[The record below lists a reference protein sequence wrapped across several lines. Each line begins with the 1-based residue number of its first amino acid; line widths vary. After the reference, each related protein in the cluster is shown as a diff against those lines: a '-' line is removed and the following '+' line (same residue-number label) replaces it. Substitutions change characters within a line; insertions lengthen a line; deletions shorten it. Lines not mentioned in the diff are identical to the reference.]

1 MAEKPETKTDSPIY
15 SIRVEG
21 GLTAEWSNW
30 FEGLTITRLGETETL
45 ISGPINDQS
54 ALFGLLKKIR
64 DLGIPLISVNQSVN
78 KNSQGENN
86 EK

>member
-21 GLTAEWSNW
+21 GLTAEWTDW
-30 FEGLTITRLGETETL
+30 FEGLTITRVGESETL

-78 KNSQGENN
+78 KTIQGEKN